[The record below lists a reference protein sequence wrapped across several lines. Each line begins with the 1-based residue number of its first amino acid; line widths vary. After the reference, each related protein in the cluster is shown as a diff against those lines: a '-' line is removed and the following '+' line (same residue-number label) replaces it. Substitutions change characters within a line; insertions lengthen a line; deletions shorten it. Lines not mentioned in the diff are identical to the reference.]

1 MSALLP
7 PVPDSRKRRLA
18 AHGGSTS
25 EHARQA
31 LRHEQR
37 ALASVLG
44 TETTD
49 WIRLAWSMFGCDRHC
64 AGARAGHLVV
74 VASGVEADALLVGE
88 IDC

>member
-7 PVPDSRKRRLA
+7 PVPDSRKRRPV

-25 EHARQA
+25 ELARQA
-31 LRHEQR
+31 LRRERR
-37 ALASVLG
+37 ALGSVLG

-64 AGARAGHLVV
+64 AGTRAGHLVV
-74 VASGVEADALLVGE
+74 VASGVEADALLVGHS
-88 IDC
+88 DF